1 MHIAIDP
8 GKRAGWAVC
17 SGDYIARSCVV
28 DGDDPEVAAGVL
40 EAAQAFGVE
49 TVVIEDQFIGTF
61 VKAGGRRRPR
71 NPKGI
76 KTLLKRRHLWEIP
89 AEQAGLEV
97 VVVNPST
104 WQAHF
109 HIKRGDKAAIVK
121 LAGFY
126 VQHRGV
132 EQDEADAILMAMWW
146 EAQMHKIA
154 AMSGGGK

>member
-8 GKRAGWAVC
+8 G
-17 SGDYIARSCVV
+17 
-28 DGDDPEVAAGVL
+28 
-40 EAAQAFGVE
+40 
-49 TVVIEDQFIGTF
+49 
-61 VKAGGRRRPR
+61 
-71 NPKGI
+71 
-76 KTLLKRRHLWEIP
+76 
-89 AEQAGLEV
+89 
-97 VVVNPST
+97 
-104 WQAHF
+104 
-109 HIKRGDKAAIVK
+109 K